1 MRWFTSS
8 ILALA
13 LASAT
18 LSLASSNDP
27 NDCSTTTS
35 KEKSGSDFKLT
46 EQADNVNVASLS
58 KIFSAAG
65 KKVISVA
72 DVFNDGNHQ
81 MTTDSSGRKLWQHT
95 SDFNDENTTKWVPQ
109 GITSTA
115 DALDAGTYEGIN
127 GWIVSW
133 HRDDDKSVRVTFVN
147 RAQDT
152 YRHALL
158 VYPHASDDFREVP
171 VHAGGIMWYGN
182 TLWVL
187 DTYNGIRVFDLT
199 NIWQVGPGDDVGKV
213 SSGGYSAAGYKYV
226 IPQIR
231 WYKWSSPFKFRHSY
245 MALDRT
251 TTPDSLI
258 VGEYQTSTSDPIRL
272 ARYELDYTTRRL
284 KTDSSGV
291 SKAVWAYCVNI
302 ERMQGAVS
310 ANGKFYLSRS
320 NGASKGDLWAWVPG
334 GAAKKNAG
342 FYPRSPEDMSY
353 DKRNGGRLYT
363 VTEAEGVR
371 YIIDSPINSVSF

>member
-1 MRWFTSS
+1 MWRPEMHPTFVLYACGSIQHHEWQGLEQWVRWYRSKMQDHHR
-8 ILALA
+8 LRLLLRAQALA
-13 LASAT
+13 THLARI
-18 LSLASSNDP
+18 L
-27 NDCSTTTS
+27 TTRTRP
-35 KEKSGSDFKLT
+35 SGCL
-46 EQADNVNVASLS
+46 
-58 KIFSAAG
+58 
-65 KKVISVA
+65 
-72 DVFNDGNHQ
+72 
-81 MTTDSSGRKLWQHT
+81 
-95 SDFNDENTTKWVPQ
+95 PQ

-115 DALDAGTYEGIN
+115 NALDAGTYEGIN

-133 HRDDDKSVRVTFVN
+133 YRDDDKSVRVTFVN
-147 RAQDT
+147 RARDT

-158 VYPHASDDFREVP
+158 VYPHASDNFREVP
-171 VHAGGIMWYGN
+171 G
-182 TLWVL
+182 L
-187 DTYNGIRVFDLT
+187 VFDLT
-199 NIWQVGPGDDVGKV
+199 NIWQVGSGDDVGKV
-213 SSGGYSAAGYKYV
+213 SSGVYSAAGYKYV

-231 WYKWSSPFKFRHSY
+231 WYKWSSSFKFRHSY

-272 ARYELDYTTRRL
+272 VRYELDYTTRRL
-284 KTDSSGV
+284 KTDSSGGV

-334 GAAKKNAG
+334 AAAKKNAG
-342 FYPRSPEDMSY
+342 FYPRSPEDLSY

-371 YIIDSPINSVSF
+371 YIINSPVNSVSF

>member
-1 MRWFTSS
+1 MRFASA
-8 ILALA
+8 IFALA
-13 LASAT
+13 AAA
-18 LSLASSNDP
+18 LSLASDP
-27 NDCSTTTS
+27 SDCSTAS
-35 KEKSGSDFKLT
+35 KEKTGSDFKLT
-46 EQADNVNVASLS
+46 EQADNTNVASLS
-58 KIFSAAG
+58 KIFTTAG
-65 KKVISVA
+65 KKVSVA

-95 SDFNDENTTKWVPQ
+95 SDFNDEDTTKWVPQ

-115 DALDAGTYEGIN
+115 DALDTGTYEGIN

-147 RAQDT
+147 RADDA

-158 VYPHASDDFREVP
+158 VYPHAPDNFREVP

-199 NIWQVGPGDDVGKV
+199 NIWQVGSGDDVGKV
-213 SSGGYSAAGYKYV
+213 SSGVYSAAGYKYV

-231 WYKWSSPFKFRHSY
+231 WYKWSSSFEFRHSY

-251 TTPDSLI
+251 TTHDSLI

-272 ARYELDYTTRRL
+272 VRYELDYTTRRL

-291 SKAVWAYCVNI
+291 SKAIWAYCVNI

-310 ANGKFYLSRS
+310 ANGKSYLSRS

-334 GAAKKNAG
+334 GAAKQNAG
-342 FYPRSPEDMSY
+342 FYPRSPEDLSY

-363 VTEAEGVR
+363 VTEAEGMR
-371 YIIDSPINSVSF
+371 YIINSAVSSVSF